1 MSGDG
6 DDPMGSN
13 PTLATSSSGTGQTA
27 LSHLRW
33 NMIPSFKP
41 GETDINEYS
50 KKLEFLAG
58 LWPQEHLALLAPR
71 AAMLCEGSSFKKV
84 MRIDTTKLK
93 VNSIEGVKLLVTS
106 LGGIW
111 GKSKLEE
118 KFERFER
125 AIFSTTQRSDE
136 THESYL
142 ARHDFQFEELLQM
155 GVGIPEVRAYI
166 LLRNSGLNADDKKK
180 LIVDSKGALEYD
192 AIVSALKL
200 LGSRFFN
207 EVQSGSKNVSRSKTY
222 DVNAVFEDDLPTYVT
237 EEEQAYVG
245 DSWDDG
251 ETVYDESDPDAV
263 ICMQFEDS
271 ILEALQGDMELA
283 ACYNTY
289 VDARKRLSDRNKNRG
304 FWQSKGSNHG
314 FKGKGKSKSK
324 GFSRF
329 RKPLAQRILES
340 ECRRCGQKGHWKAEC
355 PLNRN
360 SSQGQA
366 GTSGS
371 KDSAFA
377 GTVMMAEDTSFDN
390 DMIFVDSQVKV
401 FLICMKFWALI
412 NRFAVLG

>member
-1 MSGDG
+1 
-6 DDPMGSN
+6 
-13 PTLATSSSGTGQTA
+13 
-27 LSHLRW
+27 
-33 NMIPSFKP
+33 
-41 GETDINEYS
+41 
-50 KKLEFLAG
+50 
-58 LWPQEHLALLAPR
+58 
-71 AAMLCEGSSFKKV
+71 
-84 MRIDTTKLK
+84 
-93 VNSIEGVKLLVTS
+93 
-106 LGGIW
+106 
-111 GKSKLEE
+111 
-118 KFERFER
+118 
-125 AIFSTTQRSDE
+125 
-136 THESYL
+136 
-142 ARHDFQFEELLQM
+142 
-155 GVGIPEVRAYI
+155 
-166 LLRNSGLNADDKKK
+166 
-180 LIVDSKGALEYD
+180 
-192 AIVSALKL
+192 
-200 LGSRFFN
+200 
-207 EVQSGSKNVSRSKTY
+207 
-222 DVNAVFEDDLPTYVT
+222 
-237 EEEQAYVG
+237 
-245 DSWDDG
+245 
-251 ETVYDESDPDAV
+251 
-263 ICMQFEDS
+263 
-271 ILEALQGDMELA
+271 MELA